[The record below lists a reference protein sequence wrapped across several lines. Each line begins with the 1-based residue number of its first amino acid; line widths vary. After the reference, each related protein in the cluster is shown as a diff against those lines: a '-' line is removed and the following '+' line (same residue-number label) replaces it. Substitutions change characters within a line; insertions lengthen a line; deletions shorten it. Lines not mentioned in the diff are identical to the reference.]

1 MIVLSCLLTRRRIG
15 AYLDG
20 ALEDGSAKSVA
31 THLSGC
37 TRCQGE
43 ADNIRRIRALLHR
56 TLSLGQN
63 RAEPGD
69 WSGFWPGVVRG
80 IEDAKHR
87 GAPAPVPVPRSWWW
101 RPRLT
106 LGGALVAA
114 VLASVTLWQLTSGP
128 LAPEAPIFVSSAHT
142 DDPRGTVV
150 VYSPHEQ
157 QDVAVVW
164 VLGLDDSSD

>member
-1 MIVLSCLLTRRRIG
+1 MIVLTCLLTRRRIG

-31 THLSGC
+31 AHLSGC

-43 ADNIRRIRALLHR
+43 AENIRRIRALLHR

-63 RAEPGD
+63 RAEPAD

-114 VLASVTLWQLTSGP
+114 VLATVTLWQLTSGP
-128 LAPEAPIFVSSAHT
+128 LAPEAPIFVSSALT
-142 DDPRGTVV
+142 DDPRATVV